1 MAVPL
6 HQHSHYSIF
15 DGYATIDEIL
25 DRVKEIGSDA
35 VALTDHG
42 TVAGHVEFYRK
53 ATERG
58 IKPILGIESY
68 QARDDRKIHH
78 KSDLKGNRPENDR
91 SHLIVIAYNNKG
103 LNNLWTISTRAYL
116 EGFYHKP
123 RVDWE
128 LLQEHNEGLILT
140 SACLGGK
147 VSSAIMKEQ
156 DPEAVL
162 DQYLNIFGERFFIEL
177 HTYDS
182 DTQRQ
187 VNGELVRLGQKKG
200 VPFVYATDAHY
211 ACADQYCNHEA
222 FVNMS
227 MRKKAS
233 ESDRNHPPSLWILDE
248 QGIRDALSYLPK
260 SVVEESI
267 SNTHMI
273 ADMSEVELPTKRKR
287 IPTWGPEG
295 TDRFVALVEKGY
307 FDKVSDLDDDGRY
320 MARVEKEM
328 SAILEADLVD
338 FFLIEHLVNDYAE
351 TSGVVRGPGRGSV
364 GGSLVAYLLGITD
377 IDPIQY
383 GLIFERFYNKG
394 REKGGL
400 PDIDTDFAIEDRDK
414 IKQFM
419 RDTFGEDCVT
429 HIGTVMKLH
438 GKSAIERVGKYLEVP
453 IRDIEEIKAIIDST
467 TDAGLMADWDDVMEV
482 GELQGWIAKYPDLFS
497 LAGDLH
503 GRIFASSVHASGFV
517 VGDEPLAAICPLR
530 IDKSAGKKEGE
541 IATQFDMHEIESLG
555 FMKLDFLALK
565 NLSILKEAQGL
576 IKRDYGVDLDF
587 KKMHHEL
594 DLVDKPFWELLDR
607 GLTVGV
613 FQVEDG
619 GIAKKIASRMKCRS
633 VEDLAVL
640 VALNRPGPLRAGYVD
655 MYLDRR
661 ESGGEFDVLHS
672 FIADI
677 VEDTYG
683 VFVYQEQVISLFTK
697 MGFTLEEAD
706 DVRRIMGK
714 KKVKEMEEFY
724 PRYMNKAKDHMDEK
738 SANELWQELL
748 GFSKYAFN
756 KAHSV
761 AYGIVTLWTLWTK
774 YLYPAEY
781 LLACIRKED
790 KREDVPRFIA
800 EAQRMGTK
808 VNAPDINKS
817 MYETDIIDGEI
828 YLGLKDV
835 KGVSKGAEWVI
846 ENRPFENF
854 DNMIEVLESQNKQ
867 FLIDKKAGNVDGP
880 SPKQRLGAN
889 KAKALFNAGAF
900 DASEDR
906 MISKRERREFEKELL
921 GIILTNDAPK
931 ILDKYKEAIEE
942 ECSDYSDLRSVNGK
956 HIVAGEIK
964 SVRRT
969 KTKKGQDMA
978 WITME
983 YGDQTVEFAAFEQQL
998 LAFSDILEECI
1009 PVLAVLKVTNRG
1021 INLVSLEE
1029 LS

>member
-42 TVAGHVEFYRK
+42 TVAGHIEFYRK

-68 QARDDRKIHH
+68 QARDDRRTHH

-91 SHLIVIAYNNKG
+91 SHLIIIAYNNAG
-103 LNNLWTISTRAYL
+103 LNNLWTVSTRAYL

-128 LLQEHNEGLILT
+128 LLEEHKDGLILT

-147 VSSAIMKEQ
+147 VSSAIMKDQNAEV
-156 DPEAVL
+156 VL
-162 DQYLNIFGERFFIEL
+162 DQYLKIFDDKFFIEL

-182 DTQRQ
+182 DNQRE
-187 VNGELVRLGQKKG
+187 VNAELVRLGQKKG

-227 MRKKAS
+227 MRKKVS
-233 ESDRNHPPSLWILDE
+233 ESERNHPPSLWILDE
-248 QGIRDALSYLPK
+248 QGIRDALNYLPK

-287 IPTWGPEG
+287 IPTWGKGGPEK
-295 TDRFVALVEKGY
+295 FVSLVENGY
-307 FDKVSDLDDDGRY
+307 FEKVSKLDSDGRY
-320 MARVEKEM
+320 MERIEKEM
-328 SAILEADLVD
+328 STILEADLVD
-338 FFLIEHLVNDYAE
+338 FFLIEHLVNEYADK
-351 TSGVVRGPGRGSV
+351 TDIVRGPGRGSV

-377 IDPIQY
+377 IDPVEY

-400 PDIDTDFAIEDRDK
+400 PDIDTDFAIEDREK

-453 IRDIEEIKAIIDST
+453 MREIEEIKAIVDST
-467 TDAGLMADWDDVMEV
+467 TDAGLMADWDDIMEV
-482 GELQGWIAKYPDLFS
+482 GELQGWIAKYPNLFS
-497 LAGDLH
+497 MAGDLH

-530 IDKSAGKKEGE
+530 VDKSAGRKEGE

-565 NLSILKEAQGL
+565 NLSILKEASEL
-576 IKRDYGVDLDF
+576 IKRDYDVDWNF
-587 KKMHHEL
+587 KNLHHEK
-594 DLVDKPFWELLDR
+594 DLVDKDFWDLLDR

-619 GIAKKIASRMKCRS
+619 GIAKKIASRMGCRS

-661 ESGGEFDVLHS
+661 QGEQYSVLHP
-672 FIADI
+672 FIEDI
-677 VEDTYG
+677 VRDTYG

-714 KKVKEMEEFY
+714 KKVREMEEFY
-724 PRYMNKAKDHMDEK
+724 PRYMEKAIQHMDEK
-738 SANELWQELL
+738 TANELWQELL

-761 AYGIVTLWTLWTK
+761 AYGIITLWTLWTK
-774 YLYPAEY
+774 HLYPAEY

-800 EAQRMGTK
+800 EAQRMGIK

-846 ENRPFENF
+846 ENRPFDSFEH
-854 DNMIEVLESQNKQ
+854 MIEVLESQNKQ
-867 FLIDKKAGNVDGP
+867 FLADKKDGKADGP

-889 KAKALFNAGAF
+889 KAKALYNAGAF
-900 DASEDR
+900 DSFEERAV
-906 MISKRERREFEKELL
+906 SKRERRVFEKELL

-942 ECSDYSDLRSVNGK
+942 ECSDYSDLRSSNGQ
-956 HIVAGEIK
+956 HVIAGEIK
-964 SVRRT
+964 SVRKT

-998 LAFSDILEECI
+998 GAFSGIMEECT
-1009 PVLAVLKVTNRG
+1009 PVLAILKATNRG
-1021 INLVSLEE
+1021 INLVNMEE
-1029 LS
+1029 LT

>member
-15 DGYATIDEIL
+15 DGYATVEEIL
-25 DRVKEIGSDA
+25 DRVQEIGSNA

-68 QARDDRKIHH
+68 QARDSRLNHH
-78 KSDLKGNRPENDR
+78 KSDLKGNRPKNDR
-91 SHLIVIAYNNKG
+91 SHLIILAYNQEG
-103 LNNLWTISTRAYL
+103 VNNLWTLSTRAYL

-128 LLQEHNEGLILT
+128 ILEQHKEGLILT
-140 SACLGGK
+140 SACMGGK
-147 VSSAIMKEQ
+147 VSSAILE
-156 DPEAVL
+156 EANAESIL
-162 DQYLNIFGERFFIEL
+162 DQYLNIFDDKFYIEL

-182 DTQRQ
+182 DNQRE
-187 VNGELVRLGQKKG
+187 VNTELVRLGQKKG
-200 VPFVYATDAHY
+200 IPFVYATDAHY
-211 ACADQYCNHEA
+211 ACGDQYHNHEA

-227 MRKKAS
+227 MRKKIS
-233 ESDRNHPPSLWILDE
+233 EVDRNHPPCMWIMDE
-248 QGIRDALSYLPK
+248 DGIRESLNYLPK

-267 SNTHMI
+267 NNTHII
-273 ADMSEVELPTKRKR
+273 AEMSEVELPMKRKR
-287 IPTWGPEG
+287 IPTWGQDGPSKLVG
-295 TDRFVALVEKGY
+295 LVEEGY
-307 FDKVSDLDDDGRY
+307 YQKVSELDTESIY
-320 MARVEKEM
+320 MQRVEKELD
-328 SAILEADLVD
+328 AIFEAELSD
-338 FFLIEHLVNDYAE
+338 FFLIEHLVNEYAE
-351 TSGVVRGPGRGSV
+351 NSDVLRGPGRGSV

-377 IDPIQY
+377 IDPIKY

-438 GKSAIERVGKYLEVP
+438 GKSALERVGKFLEIP
-453 IRDIEEIKAIIDST
+453 IRDIEEIKNIVDTT
-467 TDAGLMADWDDVMEV
+467 TDAGLMADWDDIVEV
-482 GELQGWIAKYPDLFS
+482 GELQGWIAKYPDLFN

-530 IDKSAGKKEGE
+530 LDKSAGRKDGE

-565 NLSILKEAQGL
+565 NLSVLKEAQML
-576 IKRDYGVDLDF
+576 IKRNHDVDWDF
-587 KKMHHEL
+587 KKLHHNE
-594 DLVDKPFWELLDR
+594 DLENKKFWDLLDR
-607 GLTVGV
+607 GLTIGV

-619 GIAKKIASRMKCRS
+619 GIAKRIASHMKCRNI
-633 VEDLAVL
+633 EDLAVL

-655 MYLDRR
+655 MYIDRR
-661 ESGGEFDVLHS
+661 GGTDYEVLHP

-724 PRYMNKAKDHMDEK
+724 PRYMEKAIQNMDEK
-738 SANELWQELL
+738 SANELWNELL

-761 AYGIVTLWTLWTK
+761 AYGIITLWTLWTK
-774 YLYPAEY
+774 YMYPAEY

-790 KREDVPRFIA
+790 TRDDVPRFIA
-800 EAQRMGTK
+800 EAQRMGIK
-808 VNAPDINKS
+808 VNPPDVNKS
-817 MYETDIIDGEI
+817 MFQTDIIDGEI
-828 YLGLKDV
+828 YLGLKDI

-846 ENRPFENF
+846 ENRPFESY
-854 DNMIEVLESQNKQ
+854 DQMLALLESQNKE
-867 FLIDKKAGNVDGP
+867 FLSKKKNGEVDGP

-900 DASEDR
+900 DFLETR
-906 MISKRERREFEKELL
+906 QLSKRERREFEKELL

-931 ILDKYKEAIEE
+931 VLDKYKEVIQQ
-942 ECSDYSDLRSVNGK
+942 ECVIDFGELKTPGNY
-956 HIVAGEIK
+956 IVAGEIK
-964 SVRRT
+964 SIREL

-978 WITME
+978 FVTLE
-983 YGDQTVEFAAFEQQL
+983 YGDQTLEFAVFEQHL
-998 LAFSDILEECI
+998 LAFSDILQECT
-1009 PVLAVLKVTNRG
+1009 PVIASVKSTNRG
-1021 INLVSLEE
+1021 VNLTNLEE
-1029 LS
+1029 LV

>member
-25 DRVKEIGSDA
+25 DRVKAIGSDA

-91 SHLIVIAYNNKG
+91 SHLIMIAYNQKG
-103 LNNLWTISTRAYL
+103 LNNLWTLSTRAYL

-128 LLQEHNEGLILT
+128 LLEEHNEGLILT
-140 SACLGGK
+140 SACLAGK
-147 VSSAIMKEQ
+147 VASAIMKEQ
-156 DPEAVL
+156 DPESVL
-162 DQYLNIFGERFFIEL
+162 DQYLKIFGDRFYLEL

-182 DTQRQ
+182 DTQRD
-187 VNGELVRLGQKKG
+187 VNAELVRLGQKKG

-233 ESDRNHPPSLWILDE
+233 EADRNHPPSLWILDE
-248 QGIRDALSYLPK
+248 ESIRLALSYLPK
-260 SVVEESI
+260 SAVDEAI
-267 SNTHMI
+267 SNTHAI
-273 ADMSEVELPTKRKR
+273 ADKSEVELPTKRKR

-295 TDRFVALVEKGY
+295 SDRFISLVEKGY
-307 FDKVSDLDDDGRY
+307 FDKVAHLDDDGRY
-320 MARVEKEM
+320 INRVEKEM
-328 SAILEADLVD
+328 ATIFEADLVD
-338 FFLIEHLVNDYAE
+338 FFLIEHLVNEHADQNDI
-351 TSGVVRGPGRGSV
+351 VRGPGRGSV

-377 IDPIQY
+377 IDPVEY

-419 RDTFGEDCVT
+419 RDTFGDECVT

-438 GKSAIERVGKYLEVP
+438 GKSAIERVGKYLE
-453 IRDIEEIKAIIDST
+453 ISMRDIEDIKAIIDST
-467 TDAGLMADWDDVMEV
+467 TDAGLMADWDDIIEV
-482 GELQGWIAKYPDLFS
+482 GELQGWLSKYPELFE

-503 GRIFASSVHASGFV
+503 GRIFASSIHASGFV

-530 IDKSAGKKEGE
+530 VDKSAGKKEGE
-541 IATQFDMHEIESLG
+541 IATQFDMHEVESLG

-565 NLSILKEAQGL
+565 NLSILKEVSSL
-576 IKRDYGVDLDF
+576 IQRDYGVEWDF
-587 KKMHHEL
+587 KKLHHNKEIQ
-594 DLVDKPFWELLDR
+594 DKEFWDLLDR

-619 GIAKKIASRMKCRS
+619 GIAKKIASRMRCRNI
-633 VEDLAVL
+633 EDLAVL

-661 ESGGEFDVLHS
+661 EGMKYQVLHP

-697 MGFTLEEAD
+697 MGFSLEEAD

-714 KKVKEMEEFY
+714 KKVREMEEFY
-724 PRYMNKAKDHMDEK
+724 PRYMEKATGHMDEK
-738 SANELWQELL
+738 SSNELWQELL

-761 AYGIVTLWTLWTK
+761 AYGIITLWTLWTK
-774 YLYPAEY
+774 YFYPAEY
-781 LLACIRKED
+781 LLSCIRKED

-800 EAQRMGTK
+800 EAQRMGIK
-808 VNAPDINKS
+808 VNPPDINKS
-817 MYETDIIDGEI
+817 LYETDIIDGEI
-828 YLGLKDV
+828 YLGLKDI

-846 ENRPFENF
+846 ENRPFHSF
-854 DNMIEVLESQNKQ
+854 DHMIEVLEEQNKE
-867 FLIDKKAGNVDGP
+867 FLKKKKTGDVDGP

-889 KAKALFNAGAF
+889 KTKALHNAGAF
-900 DASEDR
+900 DIFEDR
-906 MISKRERREFEKELL
+906 AISKRERREFEKELL

-931 ILDKYKEAIEE
+931 ILDKYKEVIEE
-942 ECSDYSDLRSVNGK
+942 ECADYSELRSSNGK
-956 HIVAGEIK
+956 YLIAGEVK
-964 SVRRT
+964 SVRKT

-978 WITME
+978 WLTME

-998 LAFSDILEECI
+998 MAFSDIMEECT
-1009 PVLAVLKVTNRG
+1009 PVLAMLKTTNRG
-1021 INLVSLEE
+1021 VNLVSMEE
-1029 LS
+1029 LT

>member
-6 HQHSHYSIF
+6 HQHSHYSVF

-25 DRVKEIGSDA
+25 NRVKEIGSDA

-53 ATERG
+53 AMERG

-68 QARDDRKIHH
+68 QARDSRLNHH
-78 KSDLKGNRPENDR
+78 KTDLKGNRPKNDT
-91 SHLIVIAYNNKG
+91 SHLIIVAHNQAG

-123 RVDWE
+123 RVDWD
-128 LLQEHNEGLILT
+128 LLEEHKEGLILT

-147 VSSAIMKEQ
+147 VSSAILEEKN
-156 DPEAVL
+156 PEPII
-162 DQYLNIFGERFFIEL
+162 DKYLSIFGDKFYIEL

-182 DTQRQ
+182 DNQRS
-187 VNGELVRLGQKKG
+187 VNAELVSLGQRKG
-200 VPFVYATDAHY
+200 IPFVYATDAHY
-211 ACADQYCNHEA
+211 ACGDQYHNHEA
-222 FVNMS
+222 FVHMS
-227 MRKKAS
+227 MRKTAS
-233 ESDRNHPPSLWILDE
+233 DAERNHPPSLWILDE
-248 QGIRDALSYLPK
+248 EGIRESLKYLPK

-267 SNTHMI
+267 SNTHAI
-273 ADMSEVELPTKRKR
+273 ADMCEVELPQKRKR
-287 IPTWGPEG
+287 IPTWGKGGP
-295 TDRFVALVEKGY
+295 DKLVSLVEEGY
-307 FDKVSDLDDDGRY
+307 YNKVADIDDGKY
-320 MARVEKEM
+320 IARVEKELD
-328 SAILEADLVD
+328 AIFEAELSD
-338 FFLIEHLVNDYAE
+338 FFLIEHVVNDYAE
-351 TSGVVRGPGRGSV
+351 TSDVLRGPGRGSV

-400 PDIDTDFAIEDRDK
+400 PDIDTDFAIEDREK

-429 HIGTVMKLH
+429 HIGTVMRLH

-453 IRDIEEIKAIIDST
+453 IREIEEIKGIVDST
-467 TDAGLMADWDDVMEV
+467 TDAGLMADWDDIVEV
-482 GELQGWIAKYPDLFS
+482 GELQGWIAKYPDLFA

-503 GRIFASSVHASGFV
+503 GRIFASSIHASGFV

-530 IDKSAGKKEGE
+530 LDKSAGRKDGE

-565 NLSILKEAQGL
+565 NLSVLKEAKML
-576 IKRDYGVDLDF
+576 IERNYGTEWNF
-587 KKMHHEL
+587 KKLHHEK
-594 DLVDKPFWELLDR
+594 DLEQYDFWSLLDK
-607 GLTVGV
+607 GLTIGV

-619 GIAKKIASRMKCRS
+619 GIAKKIASKMQCRNI
-633 VEDLAVL
+633 EDLAVL

-655 MYLDRR
+655 MYLERR
-661 ESGGEFDVLHS
+661 DGADYEVLDP

-677 VEDTYG
+677 VEDTHG

-697 MGFTLEEAD
+697 MGFSLEEAD

-724 PRYMNKAKDHMDEK
+724 PQYMERASQHMSDK
-738 SANELWQELL
+738 TANELWQELL

-761 AYGIVTLWTLWTK
+761 AYGIITLWTLWTK
-774 YLYPAEY
+774 HNYPAEY

-790 KREDVPRFIA
+790 TRDDVPRFIA
-800 EAQRMGTK
+800 EAQRMGIK
-808 VNAPDINKS
+808 VNPPDINKS
-817 MYETDIIDGEI
+817 LYETDIIDGEI

-846 ENRPFENF
+846 ENRPFESF
-854 DNMIEVLESQNKQ
+854 DQMLEVLEKQNKE
-867 FLIDKKAGNVDGP
+867 FLIRKKEGKVEGP

-900 DASEDR
+900 DSMEKR
-906 MISKRERREFEKELL
+906 EISKRERREFEKELL

-931 ILDKYKEAIEE
+931 ILDKYKEVIEI
-942 ECSDYSDLRSVNGK
+942 ECTTNYRELNENGTY
-956 HIVAGEIK
+956 IIAGEIK
-964 SVRRT
+964 SVRPL

-978 WITME
+978 FVTIE
-983 YGDQTVEFAAFEQQL
+983 YGDQTTEFAVFEQHL
-998 LAFSDILEECI
+998 IAFSDIIQECI
-1009 PVLAVLKVTNRG
+1009 PVIASVKSTSRG
-1021 INLVSLEE
+1021 INLLELEE

>member
-6 HQHSHYSIF
+6 HQHSHYSVF

-25 DRVKEIGSDA
+25 NRVKEIGSDA

-53 ATERG
+53 AMERG

-68 QARDDRKIHH
+68 QARDSRLNHH
-78 KSDLKGNRPENDR
+78 KTDLKGNRPKGDT
-91 SHLIVIAYNNKG
+91 SHLIIIAYNQAG
-103 LNNLWTISTRAYL
+103 LNNLWTLSTRAYL

-123 RVDWE
+123 RVDWD
-128 LLQEHNEGLILT
+128 LLEEHNEGLILT

-147 VSSAIMKEQ
+147 ISSAILEDKN
-156 DPEAVL
+156 PESVV
-162 DQYLNIFGERFFIEL
+162 DKYLSIFGDRFYIEL

-182 DTQRQ
+182 DNQRS
-187 VNGELVRLGQKKG
+187 VNSELVSIGQKKG
-200 VPFVYATDAHY
+200 IPFVYATDAHY
-211 ACADQYCNHEA
+211 ACGDQYHNHEA
-222 FVNMS
+222 FVHMS
-227 MRKKAS
+227 MRKNV
-233 ESDRNHPPSLWILDE
+233 SDAERNHPPSLWILDE
-248 QGIRDALSYLPK
+248 EGIRESLKYLPK

-267 SNTHMI
+267 SNTHAI
-273 ADMSEVELPTKRKR
+273 ADMCEVELPQKRKR
-287 IPTWGPEG
+287 IPTWGEEASSKL
-295 TDRFVALVEKGY
+295 VNLVEAGY
-307 FDKVSDLDDDGRY
+307 YEKVSDIDDDGKY
-320 MARVEKEM
+320 INRVEKELD
-328 SAILEADLVD
+328 AIFEADLAD

-351 TSGVVRGPGRGSV
+351 NSDVLRGPGRGSV

-400 PDIDTDFAIEDRDK
+400 PDIDTDFAIEDREK

-429 HIGTVMKLH
+429 HIGTVMRLH

-453 IRDIEEIKAIIDST
+453 IREIEEIKTIVDST
-467 TDAGLMADWDDVMEV
+467 TDAGLMADWDDIVEV

-503 GRIFASSVHASGFV
+503 GRIFASSIHASGFV
-517 VGDEPLAAICPLR
+517 VGDEPLASICPLR
-530 IDKSAGKKEGE
+530 LDKSAGRKDGE

-565 NLSILKEAQGL
+565 NLSVLKEAQML
-576 IKRDYGVDLDF
+576 IERNHGVEWNF
-587 KKMHHEL
+587 KKLHHEK
-594 DLVDKPFWELLDR
+594 DLEQYDFWDLLDR
-607 GLTVGV
+607 GLTIGV

-619 GIAKKIASRMKCRS
+619 GIAKKIASRMQCRNI
-633 VEDLAVL
+633 EDLAVL

-661 ESGGEFDVLHS
+661 DGSDYEVLDP

-677 VEDTYG
+677 VKDTYG

-697 MGFTLEEAD
+697 MGFSLEEAD

-724 PRYMNKAKDHMDEK
+724 PQYMERATQHMQEK
-738 SANELWQELL
+738 NANELWQELL

-761 AYGIVTLWTLWTK
+761 AYGIITLWTLWTK
-774 YLYPAEY
+774 HRYAAEY

-790 KREDVPRFIA
+790 TRDDVPRFIA
-800 EAQRMGTK
+800 EAQRMGIK
-808 VNAPDINKS
+808 VNPPDINKS
-817 MYETDIIDGEI
+817 LYETDIIDGEI

-846 ENRPFENF
+846 ENRPFENYEQ
-854 DNMIEVLESQNKQ
+854 MLSILEKQNKD
-867 FLIDKKAGNVDGP
+867 FLALKKAGKADGP

-900 DASEDR
+900 DSLESR
-906 MISKRERREFEKELL
+906 EISKRERRAFEKELL

-931 ILDKYKEAIEE
+931 ILDKYKEVIEN
-942 ECSDYSDLRSVNGK
+942 ECTTNYRDLNQNGTY
-956 HIVAGEIK
+956 IIAGEIK
-964 SVRRT
+964 SVRPL

-978 WITME
+978 FVTIE
-983 YGDQTVEFAAFEQQL
+983 YGDQTTEFAVFEQHL
-998 LAFSDILEECI
+998 FAFSDIIQECI
-1009 PVLAVLKVTNRG
+1009 PVIASVKSTSRG
-1021 INLVSLEE
+1021 INLLELEE

>member
-6 HQHSHYSIF
+6 HQHSHYSVF

-25 DRVKEIGSDA
+25 DRVKDIGSNA

-68 QARDDRKIHH
+68 QARDSRLNHH
-78 KSDLKGNRPENDR
+78 KTDLKGNRPKGDT
-91 SHLIVIAYNNKG
+91 SHLIIIAHNQKG
-103 LNNLWTISTRAYL
+103 LNNLWTVSTRAYL

-128 LLQEHNEGLILT
+128 LLEEHNEGLILT

-147 VSSAIMKEQ
+147 VSSAILEENN
-156 DPEAVL
+156 PEPVL
-162 DQYLNIFGERFFIEL
+162 DKYLSIFGERFYIEL

-182 DTQRQ
+182 DNQRN
-187 VNGELVRLGQKKG
+187 VNSELVRLGQKKG
-200 VPFVYATDAHY
+200 IPFVYATDAHY
-211 ACADQYCNHEA
+211 ACGEQYHNHEA
-222 FVNMS
+222 FVHMS
-227 MRKKAS
+227 MRKTAS
-233 ESDRNHPPSLWILDE
+233 DAERNHPPSLWILDE
-248 QGIRDALSYLPK
+248 DGIRESLAYLPK
-260 SVVEESI
+260 SVVEEAI
-267 SNTHMI
+267 SNSHAI
-273 ADMSEVELPTKRKR
+273 ADMCEVELPQKRKR
-287 IPTWGPEG
+287 IPSWGK
-295 TDRFVALVEKGY
+295 DANSKLVDLVQSGY
-307 FDKVSDLDDDGRY
+307 RDKVADSDDGRY
-320 MARVEKEM
+320 IQRVEKELD
-328 SAILEADLVD
+328 AIFEADLAD

-351 TSGVVRGPGRGSV
+351 NSDVLRGPGRGSV

-400 PDIDTDFAIEDRDK
+400 PDIDTDFAIEDREK

-419 RDTFGEDCVT
+419 RDTFGEECVT
-429 HIGTVMKLH
+429 HIGTVMRLH
-438 GKSAIERVGKYLEVP
+438 GKSAIERVGKYLEIP
-453 IRDIEEIKAIIDST
+453 IREIEEIKIIVDST
-467 TDAGLMADWDDVMEV
+467 TDAGLMADWDDIVEV
-482 GELQGWIAKYPDLFS
+482 GELQGWIAKYPDLFA

-503 GRIFASSVHASGFV
+503 GRIFASSIHASGFV

-530 IDKSAGKKEGE
+530 LDKSAGRKDGE

-565 NLSILKEAQGL
+565 NLSVLKEAQML
-576 IKRDYGVDLDF
+576 IERNHGVEWNF
-587 KKMHHEL
+587 KKLHHQGGL
-594 DLVDKPFWELLDR
+594 DQYDFWNLLDR
-607 GLTVGV
+607 GLTIGV

-619 GIAKKIASRMKCRS
+619 GIAKKIASKMQCRNI
-633 VEDLAVL
+633 EDLAVL

-655 MYLDRR
+655 MYLERR
-661 ESGGEFDVLHS
+661 DGAKYEVLDP
-672 FIADI
+672 FIEDI
-677 VEDTYG
+677 VRDTYG

-697 MGFTLEEAD
+697 MGFSLEEAD

-724 PRYMNKAKDHMDEK
+724 PQYMERATQHMNDK
-738 SANELWQELL
+738 TANELWQELL

-761 AYGIVTLWTLWTK
+761 AYGIITLWTLWTK
-774 YLYPAEY
+774 YQYPAEY

-790 KREDVPRFIA
+790 TRDDVPRFIA
-800 EAQRMGTK
+800 EAQRMGIK
-808 VNAPDINKS
+808 VNPPDINKS
-817 MYETDIIDGEI
+817 LYETDIIDGEI

-846 ENRPFENF
+846 ENRPFESF
-854 DNMIEVLESQNKQ
+854 DQMLDVLESQNKK
-867 FLIDKKAGNVDGP
+867 FLVDKKAGNADGP

-900 DASEDR
+900 DSMEKRD
-906 MISKRERREFEKELL
+906 ISKRERRQFEKELL
-921 GIILTNDAPK
+921 GIVLTNEAPK
-931 ILDKYKEAIEE
+931 ILDKYKDIIET
-942 ECSDYSDLRSVNGK
+942 ECITDFRQLNQNGNYV
-956 HIVAGEIK
+956 IAGEIK
-964 SVRRT
+964 SVRQI

-978 WITME
+978 FVTIE
-983 YGDQTVEFAAFEQQL
+983 YGDQTTEFAVFEQHL
-998 LAFSDILEECI
+998 FAFSDIIQECI
-1009 PVLAVLKVTNRG
+1009 PVIANVKVGNRG
-1021 INLVSLEE
+1021 TNLVDLEE

>member
-6 HQHSHYSIF
+6 HQHSHYSVF

-25 DRVKEIGSDA
+25 DRAQDIGSGSI
-35 VALTDHG
+35 ALTDHG
-42 TVAGHVEFYRK
+42 TCAGHVEFYRK
-53 ATERG
+53 AVERG

-68 QARDDRKIHH
+68 QARDSRLHHH
-78 KSDLKGNRPENDR
+78 KTDLKGNRPKNDTN
-91 SHLIVIAYNNKG
+91 HLIILAYNQKG

-147 VSSAIMKEQ
+147 VASAVMENEKVEPI
-156 DPEAVL
+156 L
-162 DQYLNIFGERFFIEL
+162 DQYLKIFGDRFYIEL

-182 DTQRQ
+182 DTQRS
-187 VNGELVRLGQKKG
+187 VNSELVSLGQKKG
-200 VPFVYATDAHY
+200 IPFVYATDAHY

-233 ESDRNHPPSLWILDE
+233 ESERNHPPSLWILDE
-248 QGIRDALSYLPK
+248 QGIRDALNYLPK

-267 SNTHMI
+267 SNTHAI
-273 ADMSEVELPTKRKR
+273 SEMSEVELPTKRKR

-295 TDRFVALVEKGY
+295 IDKFVELVENGY
-307 FDKVSDLDDDGRY
+307 YSKVADLDNDGRY
-320 MARVEKEM
+320 MKRVESEM
-328 SAILEADLVD
+328 NAIFEADLVD

-351 TSGVVRGPGRGSV
+351 NDGVLRGPGRGSV

-377 IDPIQY
+377 IDPIRY

-453 IRDIEEIKAIIDST
+453 IRDIEDIKAIIDST
-467 TDAGLMADWDDVMEV
+467 TDAGLMADWDDIMEV
-482 GELQGWIAKYPDLFS
+482 GELQGWLSKYPDLFS

-503 GRIFASSVHASGFV
+503 GRIFASSIHASGFV

-530 IDKSAGKKEGE
+530 LDKGGGRKDGE
-541 IATQFDMHEIESLG
+541 IATQFDMHEVESLG

-565 NLSILKEAQGL
+565 NLSVLKEAQML
-576 IKRDYGVDLDF
+576 IERNHGVNWDF
-587 KKMHHEL
+587 KKLHHNFDIENEE
-594 DLVDKPFWELLDR
+594 FWDLLDR
-607 GLTVGV
+607 GLTIGV

-619 GIAKKIASRMKCRS
+619 GIAKRIASKMHCRDI
-633 VEDLAVL
+633 EDLAVL

-661 ESGGEFDVLHS
+661 EAGGEFDVLHP
-672 FIADI
+672 FIRDI
-677 VEDTYG
+677 VENTYG

-697 MGFTLEEAD
+697 MGFTLEQAD

-724 PRYMNKAKDHMDEK
+724 PRYMERATEHMDDK

-774 YLYPAEY
+774 YKYPAEY

-790 KREDVPRFIA
+790 TRDDVPRFIA
-800 EAQRMGTK
+800 EAQRMGIK

-817 MYETDIIDGEI
+817 EYETDIIDGEI

-846 ENRPFENF
+846 ENRPFDSF
-854 DNMIEVLESQNKQ
+854 DHMTEVLEAANKQ

-889 KAKALFNAGAF
+889 KALALFNAGAF
-900 DASEDR
+900 DSIETR
-906 MISKRERREFEKELL
+906 EISKKERRTFEKELL
-921 GIILTNDAPK
+921 GIILTNDAPQ
-931 ILDKYKEAIEE
+931 ILDKYSEIIAQ
-942 ECSDYSDLRSVNGK
+942 ECSDYSELTTNGT
-956 HIVAGEIK
+956 HLIAGEIK
-964 SVRRT
+964 SIRPI

-978 WITME
+978 FVTME
-983 YGDQTVEFAAFEQQL
+983 YGDQTIKFAIFEQQL
-998 LAFSDILEECI
+998 NYYSDIIEECV
-1009 PVLAVLKVTNRG
+1009 PALASVKVTNRG
-1021 INLVSLEE
+1021 INLINLEE
-1029 LS
+1029 LA

>member
-6 HQHSHYSIF
+6 HQHSHYSVF

-25 DRVKEIGSDA
+25 NRVKDIGSDA

-42 TVAGHVEFYRK
+42 TCAGHVEFYRK

-68 QARDDRKIHH
+68 QARDSRLNHH
-78 KSDLKGNRPENDR
+78 KTDLKGNRPKNDT
-91 SHLIVIAYNNKG
+91 SHLIMIAYNQAG
-103 LNNLWTISTRAYL
+103 LNNLWTLSTRAYL

-128 LLQEHNEGLILT
+128 LLEEHNEGLILT

-147 VSSAIMKEQ
+147 VSSAILEEKS
-156 DPEAVL
+156 PESIL
-162 DQYLNIFGERFFIEL
+162 DKYLSIFGDRFYIEL

-182 DTQRQ
+182 DNQRS
-187 VNGELVRLGQKKG
+187 VNSELVSLGQKKG

-211 ACADQYCNHEA
+211 ACGDQYHNHEA
-222 FVNMS
+222 FVHMS
-227 MRKKAS
+227 MRKTAS
-233 ESDRNHPPSLWILDE
+233 DAERNHPPSLWILDE
-248 QGIRDALSYLPK
+248 EGIRESLKYLPK
-260 SVVEESI
+260 SVVDESI
-267 SNTHMI
+267 SNTHAI
-273 ADMSEVELPTKRKR
+273 ADMCEVELPQKRKR
-287 IPTWGPEG
+287 IPTWGEEG
-295 TDRFVALVEKGY
+295 SSKLVNLVEQGY
-307 FDKVSDLDDDGRY
+307 YDKVSEQDDGRY
-320 MARVEKEM
+320 IERVEKELD
-328 SAILEADLVD
+328 AIFEADLAD

-351 TSGVVRGPGRGSV
+351 NSDVLRGPGRGSV

-400 PDIDTDFAIEDRDK
+400 PDIDTDFAIEDREK

-429 HIGTVMKLH
+429 HIGTVMRLH

-453 IRDIEEIKAIIDST
+453 IREIEEIKSIVDST
-467 TDAGLMADWDDVMEV
+467 TDAGLMADWDDIVEV
-482 GELQGWIAKYPDLFS
+482 GELQGWIAKYPDLFA

-503 GRIFASSVHASGFV
+503 GRIFASSIHASGFV

-530 IDKSAGKKEGE
+530 LDKSAGRKDGE

-565 NLSILKEAQGL
+565 NLSVLKEAKML
-576 IKRDYGVDLDF
+576 IERNHGTEWNF
-587 KKMHHEL
+587 KKLHHQS
-594 DLVDKPFWELLDR
+594 DLENYDFWSLLDR
-607 GLTVGV
+607 GLTIGV

-619 GIAKKIASRMKCRS
+619 GIAKKIASKMQCRNI
-633 VEDLAVL
+633 EDLAVL

-661 ESGGEFDVLHS
+661 DGAKYEVLDP

-677 VEDTYG
+677 VKDTYG

-697 MGFTLEEAD
+697 MGFSLEEAD

-724 PRYMNKAKDHMDEK
+724 PQYMERAKQHMEEK
-738 SANELWQELL
+738 TANELWQELL

-761 AYGIVTLWTLWTK
+761 AYGIITLWTLWTK
-774 YLYPAEY
+774 YKYPAEY

-790 KREDVPRFIA
+790 TRDDVPRFIA
-800 EAQRMGTK
+800 EAQRMGIK
-808 VNAPDINKS
+808 VNPPDINKS
-817 MYETDIIDGEI
+817 LYETDIIDGEI

-846 ENRPFENF
+846 ENRPFESF
-854 DNMIEVLESQNKQ
+854 DHMLETLEKQNKE
-867 FLIDKKAGNVDGP
+867 FLALKKEKKTDGP

-889 KAKALFNAGAF
+889 KAKALFNSGAF
-900 DASEDR
+900 DSLETR
-906 MISKRERREFEKELL
+906 EVSKKERRVFEKELL
-921 GIILTNDAPK
+921 GIVLTNDAPK
-931 ILDKYKEAIEE
+931 ILDKYKDVIET
-942 ECSDYSDLRSVNGK
+942 ECTTNYRDLNENGTY
-956 HIVAGEIK
+956 IIAGEIK
-964 SVRRT
+964 SVRPL

-978 WITME
+978 FVTIE
-983 YGDQTVEFAAFEQQL
+983 YGDQTTEFAVFEQHL
-998 LAFSDILEECI
+998 IAFSDIIQECI
-1009 PVLAVLKVTNRG
+1009 PVIASVKSTSRG
-1021 INLVSLEE
+1021 INLLELEE

>member
-6 HQHSHYSIF
+6 HQHSHYSVF

-25 DRVKEIGSDA
+25 DRVKDIGSDA

-53 ATERG
+53 AIERG

-68 QARDDRKIHH
+68 QARDSRLNHH
-78 KSDLKGNRPENDR
+78 KTDLKGNRPKGDT
-91 SHLIVIAYNNKG
+91 SHLIIIAQNQKG
-103 LNNLWTISTRAYL
+103 LNNLWTVSTRAYL

-128 LLQEHNEGLILT
+128 LLEEHNEGLILT

-147 VSSAIMKEQ
+147 VSSAILEENN
-156 DPEAVL
+156 PEPVL
-162 DQYLNIFGERFFIEL
+162 DKYLSIFGDRFYIEL

-182 DTQRQ
+182 DNQRN
-187 VNGELVRLGQKKG
+187 VNSELVRLGQKKG
-200 VPFVYATDAHY
+200 IPFVYATDAHY
-211 ACADQYCNHEA
+211 ACGEQYHNHEA
-222 FVNMS
+222 FVHMS
-227 MRKKAS
+227 MRKTAS
-233 ESDRNHPPSLWILDE
+233 DAERNHPPSLWILDE
-248 QGIRDALSYLPK
+248 EDIRKSLGYLPK
-260 SVVEESI
+260 SVVEEAI
-267 SNTHMI
+267 SNSHAI
-273 ADMSEVELPTKRKR
+273 ADMCEVELPQKRKR
-287 IPTWGPEG
+287 IPSWGK
-295 TDRFVALVEKGY
+295 DANSKLVDLVQKGY
-307 FDKVSDLDDDGRY
+307 EAKVADFDDGKY
-320 MARVEKEM
+320 IERVEKEL
-328 SAILEADLVD
+328 SAIFEADLAD

-351 TSGVVRGPGRGSV
+351 NSDVLRGPGRGSV

-400 PDIDTDFAIEDRDK
+400 PDIDTDFAIEDREK

-419 RDTFGEDCVT
+419 RDTFGEECVT
-429 HIGTVMKLH
+429 HIGTVMRLH

-453 IRDIEEIKAIIDST
+453 IRDIEEIKIIVDST
-467 TDAGLMADWDDVMEV
+467 TDAGLMADWDDIVEV
-482 GELQGWIAKYPDLFS
+482 GELQGWISKYPDLFA

-503 GRIFASSVHASGFV
+503 GRIFASSIHASGFV

-530 IDKSAGKKEGE
+530 LDKSAGRKDGE

-565 NLSILKEAQGL
+565 NLSVLKEAQML
-576 IKRDYGVDLDF
+576 IERNYGIEWNF
-587 KKMHHEL
+587 KKLHHETEL
-594 DLVDKPFWELLDR
+594 DKYDFWNLLDR
-607 GLTVGV
+607 GLTIGV

-619 GIAKKIASRMKCRS
+619 GIAKRIASRMRCRNI
-633 VEDLAVL
+633 EDLAIL

-661 ESGGEFDVLHS
+661 DGAKYQVLDP
-672 FIADI
+672 FIEDI
-677 VEDTYG
+677 VRDTYG

-697 MGFTLEEAD
+697 MGFSLEEAD
-706 DVRRIMGK
+706 EVRSIMGK

-724 PRYMNKAKDHMDEK
+724 PQYMERATQNMNDKT
-738 SANELWQELL
+738 ANELWQELL

-761 AYGIVTLWTLWTK
+761 AYGIITLWTLWTK
-774 YLYPAEY
+774 YQYPAEY

-790 KREDVPRFIA
+790 TRDDVPRFIA
-800 EAQRMGTK
+800 EAQRMGIK
-808 VNAPDINKS
+808 VNPPDINKS
-817 MYETDIIDGEI
+817 LYETDIIDGEI

-846 ENRPFENF
+846 ENRPFESF
-854 DNMIEVLESQNKQ
+854 DQMLETLESQNKQ
-867 FLIDKKAGNVDGP
+867 FLTDKKAGKADGP

-900 DASEDR
+900 DSMETR
-906 MISKRERREFEKELL
+906 EISKRERRQFEKELL
-921 GIILTNDAPK
+921 GIVLTNDAPK
-931 ILDKYKEAIEE
+931 ILDKHKNIIEE
-942 ECSDYSDLRSVNGK
+942 ECITDFRELNQNGNYV
-956 HIVAGEIK
+956 IAGEIK
-964 SVRRT
+964 SVRQI

-978 WITME
+978 FVTIE
-983 YGDQTVEFAAFEQQL
+983 YGDQTTEFAVFEQHL
-998 LAFSDILEECI
+998 FAFSDIIQECI
-1009 PVLAVLKVTNRG
+1009 PVIANVKVGNRG
-1021 INLVSLEE
+1021 TNLVDLEE

>member
-15 DGYATIDEIL
+15 DGYATIEEIL
-25 DRVKEIGSDA
+25 DRVQEIGSDA

-53 ATERG
+53 AVDRG

-68 QARDDRKIHH
+68 QARDSRLNHH
-78 KSDLKGNRPENDR
+78 KTDLRGNRPEGDR
-91 SHLIVIAYNNKG
+91 SHLIIIAYNQTG
-103 LNNLWTISTRAYL
+103 LDNLWTLSTRAYT

-128 LLQEHNEGLILT
+128 IMEQHNEGLIVT

-147 VSSAIMKEQ
+147 VSSAIMKESN
-156 DPEAVL
+156 PEPLL
-162 DQYLNIFGERFFIEL
+162 DQYLKIFGERFFIEL

-182 DTQRQ
+182 DTQRE
-187 VNGELVRLGQKKG
+187 VNAELVRLGQKKG
-200 VPFVYATDAHY
+200 IPFVYATDAHY
-211 ACADQYCNHEA
+211 ACADQYHNHET

-227 MRKKAS
+227 MRKKIS
-233 ESDRNHPPSLWILDE
+233 EVERNHPPSLWIMDE

-260 SVVEESI
+260 SVIEESI
-267 SNTHMI
+267 SNTHAI
-273 ADMSEVELPTKRKR
+273 ADMCEVELPMKRKR
-287 IPTWGPEG
+287 IPSWGDEG
-295 TDRFVALVEKGY
+295 TDRFVSLVEKGY
-307 FDKVSDLDDDGRY
+307 YDKVAHLDTEGQY
-320 MARVEKEM
+320 MERVEKEM
-328 SAILEADLVD
+328 ETILDADLVD
-338 FFLIEHLVNDYAE
+338 FFLIEHLVNEYAD

-377 IDPIQY
+377 IDPVQY

-400 PDIDTDFAIEDRDK
+400 PDIDTDFAIEDREK

-438 GKSAIERVGKYLEVP
+438 GKSAIERVGKYLEIP
-453 IRDIEEIKAIIDST
+453 MREIEDIKAIVDST
-467 TDAGLMADWDDVMEV
+467 TDAGLMADWDDIMEV

-517 VGDEPLAAICPLR
+517 VGDEPLAAVCPLR
-530 IDKSAGKKEGE
+530 IDKSAGRKEGE
-541 IATQFDMHEIESLG
+541 IATQFDMHEVESLG

-565 NLSILKEAQGL
+565 NLSILKETKDL
-576 IKRDYGVDLDF
+576 IKRDYDVDWDF
-587 KKMHHEL
+587 KNLHHIP
-594 DLVDKPFWELLDR
+594 DLENEEFWTLLDR

-619 GIAKKIASRMKCRS
+619 GIAKKIAARMKCRNI
-633 VEDLAVL
+633 EDLAVL

-661 ESGGEFDVLHS
+661 EGADYEVLHP

-697 MGFTLEEAD
+697 MGFSLEEAD

-724 PRYMNKAKDHMDEK
+724 PQYMERAKDHMDEK

-761 AYGIVTLWTLWTK
+761 AYGIITLWTLWTK
-774 YLYPAEY
+774 YKYSAEY

-790 KREDVPRFIA
+790 KREDMPRFIA

-808 VNAPDINKS
+808 VNSPDINKS
-817 MYETDIIDGEI
+817 MFETDIIDGEI

-846 ENRPFENF
+846 ENRPFTSF
-854 DNMIEVLESQNKQ
+854 DEMLETLDAQNKD
-867 FLIDKKAGNVDGP
+867 FLKDKKEGKVDGP

-889 KAKALFNAGAF
+889 KAKALFNSGAF
-900 DASEDR
+900 DEIEDR
-906 MISKRERREFEKELL
+906 QISKREKRVFEKELL

-931 ILDKYKEAIEE
+931 ILDKYKEVIAE
-942 ECSDYSDLRSVNGK
+942 ECSDYSELRSSNGK
-956 HIVAGEIK
+956 HLIAGEIK
-964 SVRRT
+964 SVRIT

-978 WITME
+978 WVTIE
-983 YGDQTVEFAAFEQQL
+983 YGDQTAEFAAFEQQL
-998 LAFSDILEECI
+998 LSYSDIMEECT
-1009 PVLAVLKVTNRG
+1009 PVLAMLKSNNRG
-1021 INLVSLEE
+1021 INLVSMEE
-1029 LS
+1029 LT

>member
-15 DGYATIDEIL
+15 DGYATIEEIL
-25 DRVKEIGSDA
+25 DRIQEIGSDA

-53 ATERG
+53 AVDRG

-68 QARDDRKIHH
+68 QARDSRLNHH
-78 KSDLKGNRPENDR
+78 KTDLRGNRPEGDR
-91 SHLIVIAYNNKG
+91 SHLIIIAYNQTG
-103 LNNLWTISTRAYL
+103 LDNLWTLSTRAYT

-128 LLQEHNEGLILT
+128 IMEQHNEGLIVT

-147 VSSAIMKEQ
+147 VSSTIMKESN
-156 DPEAVL
+156 PEPLL
-162 DQYLNIFGERFFIEL
+162 DQYLKIFGERFFIEL

-182 DTQRQ
+182 DTQRE
-187 VNGELVRLGQKKG
+187 VNAELVRLGQKKG
-200 VPFVYATDAHY
+200 IPFVYATDAHY
-211 ACADQYCNHEA
+211 ACADQYHNHET

-227 MRKKAS
+227 MRKKIS
-233 ESDRNHPPSLWILDE
+233 EVERNHPPSLWIMDE

-260 SVVEESI
+260 SVIEESI
-267 SNTHMI
+267 SNTHAI
-273 ADMSEVELPTKRKR
+273 ADMCEVELPTKRKR
-287 IPTWGPEG
+287 IPSWGDEG
-295 TDRFVALVEKGY
+295 TDRFVSLVEKGY
-307 FDKVSDLDDDGRY
+307 YDKVAHLDTEGQY
-320 MARVEKEM
+320 MERVEKEM
-328 SAILEADLVD
+328 ETILDADLVD
-338 FFLIEHLVNDYAE
+338 FFLIEHLVNEYAD

-377 IDPIQY
+377 IDPVQY

-400 PDIDTDFAIEDRDK
+400 PDIDTDFAIEDREK

-438 GKSAIERVGKYLEVP
+438 GKSAIERVGKYLEIP
-453 IRDIEEIKAIIDST
+453 MRDIEDIKAIVDST
-467 TDAGLMADWDDVMEV
+467 TDAGLMADWDDIMEV
-482 GELQGWIAKYPDLFS
+482 GELQGWIAKYPDLFN

-517 VGDEPLAAICPLR
+517 VGDEPLAAVCPLR
-530 IDKSAGKKEGE
+530 IDKSAGRKEGE
-541 IATQFDMHEIESLG
+541 IATQFDMHEVESLG

-565 NLSILKEAQGL
+565 NLSILKETKDL
-576 IKRDYGVDLDF
+576 IKRDYDVDWDF
-587 KKMHHEL
+587 KNLHHIP
-594 DLVDKPFWELLDR
+594 DLENEDFWTLLDR

-619 GIAKKIASRMKCRS
+619 GIAKKIAARMKCRNI
-633 VEDLAVL
+633 EDLAVL

-661 ESGGEFDVLHS
+661 EGADYEVLHP

-697 MGFTLEEAD
+697 MGFSLEEAD

-724 PRYMNKAKDHMDEK
+724 PQYMERAKDHMDEK

-761 AYGIVTLWTLWTK
+761 AYGIITLWTLWTK
-774 YLYPAEY
+774 YKYSAEY

-790 KREDVPRFIA
+790 KREDMPRFIA

-808 VNAPDINKS
+808 VNSPDINKS
-817 MYETDIIDGEI
+817 MFETDIIDGEI

-846 ENRPFENF
+846 ENRPFKSF
-854 DNMIEVLESQNKQ
+854 DEMLETLDAQNKD
-867 FLIDKKAGNVDGP
+867 FLKDKKEGKVDGP

-889 KAKALFNAGAF
+889 KAKALFNSGAF
-900 DASEDR
+900 DEIEDR
-906 MISKRERREFEKELL
+906 QISKREKRVFEKELL

-931 ILDKYKEAIEE
+931 ILDKYKEVIAE
-942 ECSDYSDLRSVNGK
+942 ECSDYSELRSSNGK
-956 HIVAGEIK
+956 HLIAGEIK
-964 SVRRT
+964 SVRMT

-978 WITME
+978 WVTIE
-983 YGDQTVEFAAFEQQL
+983 YGDQTAEFAVFEQQL
-998 LAFSDILEECI
+998 LSYSDIMEECT
-1009 PVLAVLKVTNRG
+1009 PVLAMLKSNNRG
-1021 INLVSLEE
+1021 INLVSMEE
-1029 LS
+1029 LT

>member
-25 DRVKEIGSDA
+25 DRVKEIGSNA

-68 QARDDRKIHH
+68 QARDSRLNHH
-78 KSDLKGNRPENDR
+78 KSDLKGNRPKNDR
-91 SHLIVIAYNNKG
+91 SHLIILAYNQAG

-128 LLQEHNEGLILT
+128 LLEEHREGLILT

-147 VSSAIMKEQ
+147 VSSAILSEEN
-156 DPEAVL
+156 PEPIL
-162 DQYLNIFGERFFIEL
+162 DKYLSIFGDKFFIEL

-182 DTQRQ
+182 DNQRN
-187 VNGELVRLGQKKG
+187 VNNELVRLGQKKG
-200 VPFVYATDAHY
+200 IPFVYATDAHY
-211 ACADQYCNHEA
+211 ACGEQYHNHEA

-227 MRKKAS
+227 MRKKVS
-233 ESDRNHPPSLWILDE
+233 ESDRNHPPCMWIQDE
-248 QGIRDALSYLPK
+248 DGIRAALSYLPN

-273 ADMSEVELPTKRKR
+273 ADMSEVELPMKRKR
-287 IPTWGPEG
+287 IPTWGKEG
-295 TDRFVALVEKGY
+295 TPRFISLVEKGY
-307 FDKVSDLDDDGRY
+307 YDKVADLDDDGRY
-320 MARVEKEM
+320 IKRVEKEM
-328 SAILEADLVD
+328 DAIFEADLVD

-351 TSGVVRGPGRGSV
+351 NSDVLRGPGRGSV

-377 IDPIQY
+377 IDPIKY

-394 REKGGL
+394 RERGGL
-400 PDIDTDFAIEDRDK
+400 PDIDTDFAVEDRDK

-453 IRDIEEIKAIIDST
+453 IRDIEDIKAIIDST
-467 TDAGLMADWDDVMEV
+467 TDAGLMADWDDIIEV
-482 GELQGWIAKYPDLFS
+482 GELQGWMAKYPDLFS

-517 VGDEPLAAICPLR
+517 VGDEPLASICPLR
-530 IDKSAGKKEGE
+530 LDKGGGRKDGE

-565 NLSILKEAQGL
+565 NLSVLKEAQML
-576 IKRDYGVDLDF
+576 IQRNHGVDWDF
-587 KKMHHEL
+587 KKLHHNDGLQDQE
-594 DLVDKPFWELLDR
+594 FWSLLDR
-607 GLTVGV
+607 GLTIGV

-619 GIAKKIASRMKCRS
+619 GIAKRIASKMRCRNI
-633 VEDLAVL
+633 EDLAVL

-661 ESGGEFDVLHS
+661 EEDAGWQVTHPFIEDV
-672 FIADI
+672 

-683 VFVYQEQVISLFTK
+683 VFVYQEQVISFFTK
-697 MGFTLEEAD
+697 MGFSLEEAD

-714 KKVKEMEEFY
+714 KKVKEMEDFY
-724 PRYMNKAKDHMDEK
+724 PRYMEKATQHMDEK
-738 SANELWQELL
+738 SANEIWQELL

-761 AYGIVTLWTLWTK
+761 AYGIITLWTLWTK
-774 YLYPAEY
+774 YKYPAEY

-790 KREDVPRFIA
+790 MRDDVPRFIA
-800 EAQRMGTK
+800 EAQRMGIK
-808 VNAPDINKS
+808 VNAPDVNKS
-817 MYETDIIDGEI
+817 EFETDIIDGEI
-828 YLGLKDV
+828 YLGLKDI

-846 ENRPFENF
+846 ENRPFSSY
-854 DNMIEVLESQNKQ
+854 DNMLEVLEAANKS
-867 FLIDKKAGNVDGP
+867 FLAEKKEGKADGP
-880 SPKQRLGAN
+880 SPKQRLGSN

-900 DASEDR
+900 DSLEDR
-906 MISKRERREFEKELL
+906 PLSKRERREFERELL

-931 ILDKYKEAIEE
+931 ILDRHASLIDQ
-942 ECSDYSDLRSVNGK
+942 ECSDYSSVRNDKGE
-956 HIVAGEIK
+956 HLIAGELKTI
-964 SVRRT
+964 RPI

-978 WITME
+978 FVTIE
-983 YGDQTVEFAAFEQQL
+983 YGDQTLEFAVFEQQL
-998 LAFSDILEECI
+998 LAYSDIIQECV
-1009 PVLAVLKVTNRG
+1009 PVLAVVKSTDRG
-1021 INLVSLEE
+1021 INLTGLEE
-1029 LS
+1029 LT

>member
-1 MAVPL
+1 MAIPL

-25 DRVKEIGSDA
+25 DRVQAIGSDA

-42 TVAGHVEFYRK
+42 TCAGHVEFYRK
-53 ATERG
+53 ANERG
-58 IKPILGIESY
+58 IKPILGIEGY
-68 QARDDRKIHH
+68 QARDDRTVHH
-78 KSDLKGNRPENDR
+78 KSDLVGNRPKNDT
-91 SHLIVIAYNNKG
+91 SHLIMIAQNQAG

-128 LLQEHNEGLILT
+128 LLKEHNEGLILT

-147 VSSAIMKEQ
+147 VSSAIMAEKN
-156 DPEAVL
+156 PEFVL
-162 DQYLNIFGERFFIEL
+162 DQYLEIFGERFFIEL

-182 DTQRQ
+182 DTQRE

-211 ACADQYCNHEA
+211 ACAEQYCNHEA
-222 FVNMS
+222 FVHMS

-233 ESDRNHPPSLWILDE
+233 EAERNHPPSLWILDE
-248 QGIRDALSYLPK
+248 QGIRDALDYLPN
-260 SVVEESI
+260 SVVDEAI
-267 SNTHMI
+267 SNTHVI
-273 ADMSEVELPTKRKR
+273 ADSCEVELPEKRKR

-295 TDRFVALVEKGY
+295 VGKFINLVEEGY
-307 FDKVSDLDDDGRY
+307 NEKVKNIDDGSY
-320 MARVEKEM
+320 IDRVEKEM

-338 FFLIEHLVNDYAE
+338 FFLIEHLVNEYANN
-351 TSGVVRGPGRGSV
+351 SGITRGPGRGSV
-364 GGSLVAYLLGITD
+364 GGSLIAYLLGITD
-377 IDPIQY
+377 IDPIMY

-400 PDIDTDFAIEDRDK
+400 PDIDTDFAVEDRDK

-453 IRDIEEIKAIIDST
+453 MRDIEDIKAVVDST
-467 TDAGLMADWDDVMEV
+467 TDAGLMADWDDIMEV

-497 LAGDLH
+497 IAGDLH
-503 GRIFASSVHASGFV
+503 GRIFASSIHASGFV
-517 VGDEPLAAICPLR
+517 VGDEPLASICPLR
-530 IDKSAGKKEGE
+530 LDKGGGRREGE

-565 NLSILKEAQGL
+565 NLSILKEAQML
-576 IKRDYGVDLDF
+576 IERDHGTQWDF
-587 KKMHHEL
+587 KSLHHDT
-594 DLVDKPFWELLDR
+594 DLEDKPFWDLLDR

-619 GIAKKIASRMKCRS
+619 GIAKRIAAHMKCRS
-633 VEDLAVL
+633 IEDLAVL

-661 ESGGEFDVLHS
+661 GGDGNYQILDP

-697 MGFTLEEAD
+697 MGFSLEEAD

-724 PRYMNKAKDHMDEK
+724 PQYMERATQHMEEK
-738 SANELWQELL
+738 KANELWQELL

-761 AYGIVTLWTLWTK
+761 AYGIITLWTLWTK

-781 LLACIRKED
+781 LLACIRKEET
-790 KREDVPRFIA
+790 REDVSRFIA
-800 EAQRMGTK
+800 EAQRMGIK
-808 VNAPDINKS
+808 VNPPDINKS
-817 MYETDIIDGEI
+817 LYETDIIDGEI
-828 YLGLKDV
+828 YMGLKDV

-846 ENRPFENF
+846 ENRPFDSFEHLN
-854 DNMIEVLESQNKQ
+854 ETLETQNKE
-867 FLIDKKAGNVDGP
+867 FLAKKKKGEVDGP

-889 KAKALFNAGAF
+889 KALALKNAGAF
-900 DASEDR
+900 DSMEARD
-906 MISKRERREFEKELL
+906 ITDKERRVFEKELL
-921 GIILTNDAPK
+921 GIVLTNDAPK
-931 ILDKYKEAIEE
+931 ILDKYADIIAK
-942 ECSDYSDLRSVNGK
+942 ECSDYVALRSENGT
-956 HIVAGEIK
+956 HLVAGEIK
-964 SVRRT
+964 SIRSL

-978 WITME
+978 FVTLE
-983 YGDQTVEFAAFEQQL
+983 YGDQTLEFAVFEQQL
-998 LAFSDILEECI
+998 YAYSDIMEECV
-1009 PVLAVLKVTNRG
+1009 PVLAYVKTTNRG
-1021 INLVSLEE
+1021 INLVNLEE
-1029 LS
+1029 LK

>member
-6 HQHSHYSIF
+6 HQHSHYSVF

-25 DRVKEIGSDA
+25 NRVKDIGSDA

-42 TVAGHVEFYRK
+42 TCAGHVEFYRK

-68 QARDDRKIHH
+68 QARDSRLNHH
-78 KSDLKGNRPENDR
+78 KTDLKGNRPKNDT
-91 SHLIVIAYNNKG
+91 SHLIMIAYNQAG
-103 LNNLWTISTRAYL
+103 LNNLWTLSTRAYL

-128 LLQEHNEGLILT
+128 LLEEHNEGLILT

-147 VSSAIMKEQ
+147 VSSAILEEKS
-156 DPEAVL
+156 PESIL
-162 DQYLNIFGERFFIEL
+162 DKYLSIFGDRFYIEL

-182 DTQRQ
+182 DNQRS
-187 VNGELVRLGQKKG
+187 VNSELVSLGQKKG

-211 ACADQYCNHEA
+211 ACGDQYHNHEA
-222 FVNMS
+222 FVHMS
-227 MRKKAS
+227 MRKTAS
-233 ESDRNHPPSLWILDE
+233 DAERNHPPSLWILDE
-248 QGIRDALSYLPK
+248 EGIRESLKYLPK
-260 SVVEESI
+260 SVVDESI
-267 SNTHMI
+267 SNTHAI
-273 ADMSEVELPTKRKR
+273 ADMCEVELPQKRKR
-287 IPTWGPEG
+287 IPTWGEEG
-295 TDRFVALVEKGY
+295 SSKLVNLVEQGY
-307 FDKVSDLDDDGRY
+307 YDKVSEQDDGRY
-320 MARVEKEM
+320 IERVEKELD
-328 SAILEADLVD
+328 AIFEADLAD

-351 TSGVVRGPGRGSV
+351 NSDVLRGPGRGSV

-400 PDIDTDFAIEDRDK
+400 PDIDTDFAIEDREK

-429 HIGTVMKLH
+429 HIGTVMRLH

-453 IRDIEEIKAIIDST
+453 IREIEEIKSIVDST
-467 TDAGLMADWDDVMEV
+467 TDAGLMADWDDIVEV
-482 GELQGWIAKYPDLFS
+482 GELQGWIAKYPDLFA

-503 GRIFASSVHASGFV
+503 GRIFASSIHASGFV

-530 IDKSAGKKEGE
+530 LDKSAGRKDGE

-565 NLSILKEAQGL
+565 NLSVLKEAKML
-576 IKRDYGVDLDF
+576 IERNHGTEWNF
-587 KKMHHEL
+587 KKLHHQS
-594 DLVDKPFWELLDR
+594 DLENYDFWSLLDR
-607 GLTVGV
+607 GLTIGV

-619 GIAKKIASRMKCRS
+619 GIAKKIASKMQCRNI
-633 VEDLAVL
+633 EDLAVL

-661 ESGGEFDVLHS
+661 DGAKYEVLDP

-677 VEDTYG
+677 VKDTYG

-697 MGFTLEEAD
+697 MGFSLEEAD

-724 PRYMNKAKDHMDEK
+724 PQYMERAKQHMEEK
-738 SANELWQELL
+738 TANELWQELL

-761 AYGIVTLWTLWTK
+761 AYGIITLWTLWTK
-774 YLYPAEY
+774 YKYPAEY

-790 KREDVPRFIA
+790 TRDDVPRFIA
-800 EAQRMGTK
+800 EAQRMGIK
-808 VNAPDINKS
+808 VNPPDINKS
-817 MYETDIIDGEI
+817 LYETDIIDGEI

-846 ENRPFENF
+846 ENRPFESF
-854 DNMIEVLESQNKQ
+854 DHMLETLEKQNKE
-867 FLIDKKAGNVDGP
+867 FLALKKEKKADGP

-889 KAKALFNAGAF
+889 KAKALFNSGAF
-900 DASEDR
+900 DSLETR
-906 MISKRERREFEKELL
+906 EVSKKERREFEKELL
-921 GIILTNDAPK
+921 GIVLTNDAPK
-931 ILDKYKEAIEE
+931 ILDKYKDVIET
-942 ECSDYSDLRSVNGK
+942 ECTTNYRDLNENGTY
-956 HIVAGEIK
+956 IIAGEIK
-964 SVRRT
+964 SVRPL

-978 WITME
+978 FVTIE
-983 YGDQTVEFAAFEQQL
+983 YGDQTTEFAVFEQHL
-998 LAFSDILEECI
+998 IAFSDIIQECI
-1009 PVLAVLKVTNRG
+1009 PVIASVKSTSRG
-1021 INLVSLEE
+1021 INLLELEE

>member
-6 HQHSHYSIF
+6 HQHSHYSVF
-15 DGYATIDEIL
+15 DGYATVDEIL
-25 DRVKEIGSDA
+25 NRVQEIGSDS

-42 TVAGHVEFYRK
+42 TCAGHVEFYRK
-53 ATERG
+53 AVERG

-68 QARDDRKIHH
+68 QARDSRLNHH
-78 KSDLKGNRPENDR
+78 KPDLGSNRPKDDT
-91 SHLIVIAYNNKG
+91 SHLIILAYNQAG

-123 RVDWE
+123 RVDWD

-147 VSSAIMKEQ
+147 VSSAIMN
-156 DPEAVL
+156 DRNVDAVV
-162 DQYLNIFGERFFIEL
+162 DKYLEIFDDRFYIEL

-182 DTQRQ
+182 DNQRN
-187 VNGELVRLGQKKG
+187 VNNELVRIAQKKG
-200 VPFVYATDAHY
+200 VPVVYATDAHY
-211 ACADQYCNHEA
+211 ACGEQYKNHEA

-227 MRKKAS
+227 MRKKLS
-233 ESDRNHPPSLWILDE
+233 EAERNHPPSLWILDE
-248 QGIRDALSYLPK
+248 QGIRDALSYLPN
-260 SVVEESI
+260 SIVEESI
-267 SNTHMI
+267 KNTHLI
-273 ADMSEVELPTKRKR
+273 SEMSEVELPMKRKR

-295 TDRFVALVEKGY
+295 TDRFISLVEKGY
-307 FDKVSDLDDDGRY
+307 YAKVAALDDDGRY
-320 MARVEKEM
+320 MQRVEKEM
-328 SAILEADLVD
+328 TAIFEADLVD
-338 FFLIEHLVNDYAE
+338 FFLIEHLVNEYADNDD
-351 TSGVVRGPGRGSV
+351 VLRGPGRGSV

-453 IRDIEEIKAIIDST
+453 IRDIEDIKRIIDST
-467 TDAGLMADWDDVMEV
+467 TDAGLMADWDDIMEV
-482 GELQGWIAKYPDLFS
+482 GELQGWLAKYPELFS

-503 GRIFASSVHASGFV
+503 GRIFASSIHASGFV

-530 IDKSAGKKEGE
+530 LDKGGGRKDGE
-541 IATQFDMHEIESLG
+541 IATQFDMHEVESLG

-565 NLSILKEAQGL
+565 NLSVLKETQML
-576 IKRDYGVDLDF
+576 IERNYGTNWDF
-587 KKMHHEL
+587 KKLHHQT
-594 DLVDKPFWELLDR
+594 DLEDKEFWDLLDR
-607 GLTVGV
+607 GLTIGV

-619 GIAKKIASRMKCRS
+619 GIAKRIASKMRCRNI
-633 VEDLAVL
+633 EDLAVL

-661 ESGGEFDVLHS
+661 QSGGDFEILHP
-672 FIADI
+672 FIEDI
-677 VEDTYG
+677 VENTYG

-714 KKVKEMEEFY
+714 KKVREMEEFY
-724 PRYMNKAKDHMDEK
+724 PQYMERAVLHMDEK

-761 AYGIVTLWTLWTK
+761 AYGIITLWTLWTK
-774 YLYPAEY
+774 YNYPAEY

-790 KREDVPRFIA
+790 TRDDVPRFIA

-817 MYETDIIDGEI
+817 LYETDIIDGEI
-828 YLGLKDV
+828 YLGLKEV

-846 ENRPFENF
+846 ENRPFESF
-854 DNMIEVLESQNKQ
+854 DQMIEMLEVQNKQ
-867 FLIDKKAGNVDGP
+867 FLKDKKEGKADGP
-880 SPKQRLGAN
+880 SPKQRLGSN
-889 KAKALFNAGAF
+889 KAAALLNAGAF
-900 DASEDR
+900 DALEDR
-906 MISKRERREFEKELL
+906 ALSKRERRVLEKELL

-931 ILDKYKEAIEE
+931 ILDKYADTIAQQ
-942 ECSDYSDLRSVNGK
+942 CTDYSDLNQNGTY
-956 HIVAGEIK
+956 IIAGEIK
-964 SVRRT
+964 SVRSI
-969 KTKKGQDMA
+969 KTKSGQDMA
-978 WITME
+978 FVSLE
-983 YGDQTVEFAAFEQQL
+983 YGDQTTEFAVFERQIQ
-998 LAFSDILEECI
+998 AYSDILEECV
-1009 PVLAVLKVTNRG
+1009 PVLANIKVTNRG
-1021 INLVSLEE
+1021 TNLINLEE
-1029 LS
+1029 LA

>member
-1 MAVPL
+1 LAVPL

-15 DGYATIDEIL
+15 DGYATIEEIL
-25 DRVKEIGSDA
+25 DRVQEIGSSA

-68 QARDDRKIHH
+68 QARDSRINHH
-78 KSDLKGNRPENDR
+78 KSDLKGNRPKNDR
-91 SHLIVIAYNNKG
+91 SHLIILAYNQEG
-103 LNNLWTISTRAYL
+103 LNNLWTLSTRAYL

-128 LLQEHNEGLILT
+128 ILEEHKEGIILT
-140 SACLGGK
+140 SACMGGK
-147 VSSAIMKEQ
+147 VSSAILEESN
-156 DPEAVL
+156 PEAVL
-162 DQYLNIFGERFFIEL
+162 DQYLKIFDDKFYIEL

-182 DTQRQ
+182 DNQRN
-187 VNGELVRLGQKKG
+187 VNSELVRLGQKKG

-211 ACADQYCNHEA
+211 ACGEQYHNHEA

-227 MRKKAS
+227 MRKKIS
-233 ESDRNHPPSLWILDE
+233 EVDRNHPPCMWIMDE
-248 QGIRDALSYLPK
+248 DGIRESLSYLPK
-260 SVVEESI
+260 SVVDESI
-267 SNTHMI
+267 SNTHAI
-273 ADMSEVELPTKRKR
+273 ADMSEVELPMKRKR
-287 IPTWGPEG
+287 IPTWGKDGPSKLVG
-295 TDRFVALVEKGY
+295 LVEEGY
-307 FDKVSDLDDDGRY
+307 YQKVSNLDSDGNY
-320 MARVEKEM
+320 MQRVEKELD
-328 SAILEADLVD
+328 AIFEAELSD

-351 TSGVVRGPGRGSV
+351 NSDVLRGPGRGSV

-377 IDPIQY
+377 IDPIKY

-429 HIGTVMKLH
+429 HIGTVMRLH
-438 GKSAIERVGKYLEVP
+438 GKSALERVGKFLEIP
-453 IRDIEEIKAIIDST
+453 IREIEEIKNIVDTT
-467 TDAGLMADWDDVMEV
+467 TDAGLMADWDDIVEV
-482 GELQGWIAKYPDLFS
+482 GELQGWIAKYPDLFN

-530 IDKSAGKKEGE
+530 LDKSAGRKDGE

-565 NLSILKEAQGL
+565 NLSVLKEAQML
-576 IKRDYGVDLDF
+576 IKRNHDVDWDF
-587 KKMHHEL
+587 KKLHHNE
-594 DLVDKPFWELLDR
+594 DLEDKKFWDLLDR
-607 GLTVGV
+607 GLTIGV

-619 GIAKKIASRMKCRS
+619 GIAKRIASHMKCRNI
-633 VEDLAVL
+633 EDLAVL

-655 MYLDRR
+655 MYIQRR
-661 ESGGEFDVLHS
+661 AGDDYEVLHP
-672 FIADI
+672 FIEDI
-677 VEDTYG
+677 VQDTYG
-683 VFVYQEQVISLFTK
+683 VFVYQEQVIQLFTK
-697 MGFTLEEAD
+697 MGFSLEEAD

-714 KKVKEMEEFY
+714 KKVREMEEFY
-724 PRYMNKAKDHMDEK
+724 PRYMEKAIQNMDEK
-738 SANELWQELL
+738 SANALWNELL

-761 AYGIVTLWTLWTK
+761 AYGIITLWTLWTK
-774 YLYPAEY
+774 SMYPAEY

-790 KREDVPRFIA
+790 TREDVPRFIA
-800 EAQRMGTK
+800 EAQRMGIK
-808 VNAPDINKS
+808 VNPPNVNKS
-817 MYETDIIDGEI
+817 MFQTDIIDSEI
-828 YLGLKDV
+828 YLGLKDI

-846 ENRPFENF
+846 ENRPFESY
-854 DNMIEVLESQNKQ
+854 DQMLSLLEAQNKE
-867 FLIDKKAGNVDGP
+867 FLAKKKAGEVDGP

-900 DASEDR
+900 DAFEKR
-906 MISKRERREFEKELL
+906 ELSKRERREFEKELL

-931 ILDKYKEAIEE
+931 VLDKYKDVIEQ
-942 ECSDYSDLRSVNGK
+942 ECVVDFGQLKTPGSY
-956 HIVAGEIK
+956 IVAGEIK
-964 SVRRT
+964 SIREL

-978 WITME
+978 FVTLE
-983 YGDQTVEFAAFEQQL
+983 YGDQTLEFAVFEQHL
-998 LAFSDILEECI
+998 LAFSGIMQECT
-1009 PVLAVLKVTNRG
+1009 PVIASLKSTNRG
-1021 INLVSLEE
+1021 VNLTNLEE
-1029 LS
+1029 LV

>member
-1 MAVPL
+1 MAIPL
-6 HQHSHYSIF
+6 HQHSHYSVF

-25 DRVKEIGSDA
+25 DRVHEIGSNA

-68 QARDDRKIHH
+68 QARDDRRAHH
-78 KSDLKGNRPENDR
+78 KSDLKGNRPKDDR
-91 SHLIVIAYNNKG
+91 SHLIILAYNNKG
-103 LNNLWTISTRAYL
+103 LNNLWTLSTRAYL

-128 LLQEHNEGLILT
+128 LLSEHNEGLVLT

-147 VSSAIMKEQ
+147 VASAIMEEGNS
-156 DPEAVL
+156 EAIL
-162 DQYLNIFGERFFIEL
+162 DQYLNIFDDRFYIEL

-187 VNGELVRLGQKKG
+187 VNAELVRLGQQKG
-200 VPFVYATDAHY
+200 IPFVYATDAHY
-211 ACADQYCNHEA
+211 ACEEQYPNHEA
-222 FVNMS
+222 FVDMS
-227 MRKKAS
+227 MRKKIS
-233 ESDRNHPPSLWILDE
+233 EHNENHPPSLWILDE
-248 QGIRDALSYLPK
+248 QGIRNSLSYLPR
-260 SVVEESI
+260 SVVDEAI
-267 SNTHMI
+267 SNTHVI

-287 IPTWGPEG
+287 IPTWGKDG
-295 TDRFVALVEKGY
+295 VDKFITLVEEGY
-307 FDKVSDLDDDGRY
+307 NEKAAHLDSGDY
-320 MARVEKEM
+320 MDRIEKEM
-328 SAILEADLVD
+328 TAILEADLVD
-338 FFLIEHLVNDYAE
+338 FFLIEHLVNDYAN
-351 TSGVVRGPGRGSV
+351 TNDITRGPGRGSV
-364 GGSLVAYLLGITD
+364 GGSLIAYLLGITD
-377 IDPIQY
+377 IDPIHY

-438 GKSAIERVGKYLEVP
+438 GKSAIERVGKYFEIP
-453 IRDIEEIKAIIDST
+453 MRDIEDIKTIIDST
-467 TDAGLMADWDDVMEV
+467 TDAGIMADWDDVMEV
-482 GELQGWIAKYPDLFS
+482 GELQGWLAKYPDLFS
-497 LAGDLH
+497 FAGDLH
-503 GRIFASSVHASGFV
+503 GRIFASSIHASGFV

-530 IDKSAGKKEGE
+530 LDKGAGRKEGE

-565 NLSILKEAQGL
+565 NLSVLKEAQFL
-576 IKRDYGVDLDF
+576 IERNHNVEWDF
-587 KKMHHEL
+587 KSLHHDWKLADEG
-594 DLVDKPFWELLDR
+594 FWDLLDR
-607 GLTVGV
+607 GLTVGI

-619 GIAKKIASRMKCRS
+619 GIAKKIASRMRCRS
-633 VEDLAVL
+633 IEDLAVL

-661 ESGGEFDVLHS
+661 EAGGEFDVLDP
-672 FIADI
+672 FIRDI

-697 MGFTLEEAD
+697 MGFSLEEAD

-714 KKVKEMEEFY
+714 KKVREMEEFY
-724 PRYMNKAKDHMDEK
+724 PNYMEKATQHMGEK
-738 SANELWQELL
+738 TANELWKELL

-761 AYGIVTLWTLWTK
+761 AYGIITLWTLWTK
-774 YLYPAEY
+774 YLYAGEY

-790 KREDVPRFIA
+790 TRDDIPRFIA
-800 EAQRMGTK
+800 EAQRMGIR

-817 MYETDIIDGEI
+817 LYETDIIDGEI
-828 YLGLKDV
+828 YLGLKDI

-846 ENRPFENF
+846 ENRPFNDF
-854 DNMIEVLESQNKQ
+854 DHMIEMLEEQNKQ
-867 FLIDKKAGNVDGP
+867 FLKDKKEGKVDGP
-880 SPKQRLGAN
+880 SPKQRIGAN
-889 KAKALFNAGAF
+889 KAKALLNAGAF
-900 DASEDR
+900 DATEER
-906 MISKRERREFEKELL
+906 QISKRERREFEKELL

-931 ILDKYKEAIEE
+931 ILDKYKDAIDE
-942 ECSDYSDLRSVNGK
+942 ECVSYLELRDNGT
-956 HIVAGEIK
+956 HLVAGEIK
-964 SVRRT
+964 SVRVT

-978 WITME
+978 WVTME
-983 YGDQTVEFAAFEQQL
+983 YGDQTTEFAAFEQQL
-998 LAFSDILEECI
+998 GAFSGIIQECT
-1009 PVLAVLKVTNRG
+1009 PVLASLKVTNRG
-1021 INLVSLEE
+1021 INLVNLEE
-1029 LS
+1029 LT

>member
-1 MAVPL
+1 MAIPL
-6 HQHSHYSIF
+6 HQHSHYSVF

-25 DRVKEIGSDA
+25 DRVQQIGSNA

-53 ATERG
+53 AIERG
-58 IKPILGIESY
+58 INPILGIESY
-68 QARDDRKIHH
+68 QARDDRRAHH
-78 KSDLKGNRPENDR
+78 KSDLKGNRPKDDR
-91 SHLIVIAYNNKG
+91 SHLIILAYNNKG
-103 LNNLWTISTRAYL
+103 LNNLWTLSTRAYL

-128 LLQEHNEGLILT
+128 LLSEHNEGLILT

-147 VSSAIMKEQ
+147 VSSAIMEERS
-156 DPEAVL
+156 PEAVL
-162 DQYLNIFGERFFIEL
+162 DQYLNIFGDRFYIEL

-187 VNGELVRLGQKKG
+187 VNAELVRLGQQKG
-200 VPFVYATDAHY
+200 IPFVYATDAHY
-211 ACADQYCNHEA
+211 ACGEQYPNHEA
-222 FVNMS
+222 FVDMS
-227 MRKKAS
+227 MRKKIS
-233 ESDRNHPPSLWILDE
+233 EHERNHPPSLWILDE
-248 QGIRDALSYLPK
+248 AGIRDALSYLPR
-260 SVVEESI
+260 SVVDESI
-267 SNTHMI
+267 SNTHAI
-273 ADMSEVELPTKRKR
+273 AEMSEVELPMKRKR
-287 IPTWGPEG
+287 IPTWGKDG
-295 TDRFVALVEKGY
+295 VDKFIALVEDGY
-307 FDKVSDLDDDGRY
+307 KTKVAHLDDGAY
-320 MARVEKEM
+320 MDRIEKEM

-338 FFLIEHLVNDYAE
+338 FFLIEHLVNDYAN
-351 TSGVVRGPGRGSV
+351 TSGITRGPGRGSV
-364 GGSLVAYLLGITD
+364 GGSLIAYLLGITD
-377 IDPIQY
+377 IDPIHY

-453 IRDIEEIKAIIDST
+453 MRDIEDIKAIIDST
-467 TDAGLMADWDDVMEV
+467 TDAGLMADWDDVIEV
-482 GELQGWIAKYPDLFS
+482 GELQGWIAKYPDLFN

-530 IDKSAGKKEGE
+530 LDKGGGRKEGE

-565 NLSILKEAQGL
+565 NLSVLKEAQFL
-576 IKRDYGVDLDF
+576 IERNHNVDWDF
-587 KKMHHEL
+587 KSLHHDWRLSDE
-594 DLVDKPFWELLDR
+594 KFWDLLDR

-619 GIAKKIASRMKCRS
+619 GIAKKIASKMRCRS
-633 VEDLAVL
+633 IEDLAVL

-661 ESGGEFDVLHS
+661 EAGGEFDVLDP
-672 FIADI
+672 FIRNI
-677 VEDTYG
+677 VADTYG

-697 MGFTLEEAD
+697 MGFSLEEAD

-724 PRYMNKAKDHMDEK
+724 PNYMEKATQHMSEK
-738 SANELWQELL
+738 TANELWQELL

-761 AYGIVTLWTLWTK
+761 AYGIITLWTLWTK
-774 YLYPAEY
+774 YLYAAEY

-790 KREDVPRFIA
+790 TRDDIPRFIA
-800 EAQRMGTK
+800 EAQRMGIK

-817 MYETDIIDGEI
+817 LYETDIIDGEI
-828 YLGLKDV
+828 YLGLKDI

-846 ENRPFENF
+846 ENRPFDNF
-854 DNMIEVLESQNKQ
+854 DHMIELLEEQNKQ
-867 FLIDKKAGNVDGP
+867 FLKDKKEGKVDGP
-880 SPKQRLGAN
+880 SPKQRIGAN

-900 DASEDR
+900 DATEDR
-906 MISKRERREFEKELL
+906 QISKRERREFEKELL

-931 ILDKYKEAIEE
+931 ILDKYKDAIDE
-942 ECSDYSDLRSVNGK
+942 ECVPYSNLRDNGT

-964 SVRRT
+964 SVRVV

-978 WITME
+978 WVTME
-983 YGDQTVEFAAFEQQL
+983 YGDQTTEFAAFEQQL
-998 LAFSDILEECI
+998 GAFSGILQECT
-1009 PVLAVLKVTNRG
+1009 PVLACLKVTNRG
-1021 INLVSLEE
+1021 INLVNLEE
-1029 LS
+1029 LT

>member
-6 HQHSHYSIF
+6 HQHSHYSVF

-25 DRVKEIGSDA
+25 DRVKEIGSNA

-68 QARDDRKIHH
+68 QARDSRLNHH
-78 KSDLKGNRPENDR
+78 KTDLKGNRPKGDT
-91 SHLIVIAYNNKG
+91 SHLIIIAQNQKG
-103 LNNLWTISTRAYL
+103 LNNLWTVSTRAYL

-128 LLQEHNEGLILT
+128 LLEEHNEGLILT

-147 VSSAIMKEQ
+147 VSSAILEENN
-156 DPEAVL
+156 PEPVL
-162 DQYLNIFGERFFIEL
+162 DKYLSIFGDRFYIEL

-182 DTQRQ
+182 DNQRN
-187 VNGELVRLGQKKG
+187 VNSELVRLGQKKG
-200 VPFVYATDAHY
+200 IPFVYATDAHY
-211 ACADQYCNHEA
+211 ACGEQYHNHEA
-222 FVNMS
+222 FVHMS
-227 MRKKAS
+227 MRKTV
-233 ESDRNHPPSLWILDE
+233 SDAERNHPPSLWILDE
-248 QGIRDALSYLPK
+248 EDIRKSLGYLPK
-260 SVVEESI
+260 SVVEEAI
-267 SNTHMI
+267 SNSHAI
-273 ADMSEVELPTKRKR
+273 ADMCEVELPQKRKR
-287 IPTWGPEG
+287 IPSWGK
-295 TDRFVALVEKGY
+295 DANSKLVDLVQKGY
-307 FDKVSDLDDDGRY
+307 VAKVADFDDGKY
-320 MARVEKEM
+320 IERVEKEL
-328 SAILEADLVD
+328 SAIFEADLAD

-351 TSGVVRGPGRGSV
+351 NSDVLRGPGRGSV

-400 PDIDTDFAIEDRDK
+400 PDIDTDFAIEDREK

-419 RDTFGEDCVT
+419 RDTFGEECVT
-429 HIGTVMKLH
+429 HIGTVMRLH
-438 GKSAIERVGKYLEVP
+438 GKSAIERVGKYLEIP
-453 IRDIEEIKAIIDST
+453 IRDIEEIKIIIDST
-467 TDAGLMADWDDVMEV
+467 TDAGLMADWDDIVEV
-482 GELQGWIAKYPDLFS
+482 GELQGWISKYPDLFA

-503 GRIFASSVHASGFV
+503 GRIFASSIHASGFV

-530 IDKSAGKKEGE
+530 LDKSAGRKDGE

-565 NLSILKEAQGL
+565 NLSVLKEAQML
-576 IKRDYGVDLDF
+576 IERNCGTEWNF
-587 KKMHHEL
+587 KKLHHETEL
-594 DLVDKPFWELLDR
+594 DKYDFWGLLDR
-607 GLTVGV
+607 GLTIGV

-619 GIAKKIASRMKCRS
+619 GIAKKIASKMQCRNI
-633 VEDLAVL
+633 EDLAVL

-661 ESGGEFDVLHS
+661 DGAKYQVLDP
-672 FIADI
+672 FIEDI
-677 VEDTYG
+677 VHDTYG

-697 MGFTLEEAD
+697 MGFSLEEAD
-706 DVRRIMGK
+706 EVRSIMGK

-724 PRYMNKAKDHMDEK
+724 PQYMERATQHMNDK
-738 SANELWQELL
+738 TANELWQELL

-761 AYGIVTLWTLWTK
+761 AYGIITLWTLWTK
-774 YLYPAEY
+774 YQYPAEY

-790 KREDVPRFIA
+790 TRDDVPRFIA
-800 EAQRMGTK
+800 EAQRMGIK
-808 VNAPDINKS
+808 VNPPDINKS
-817 MYETDIIDGEI
+817 LYETDIIDGEI

-846 ENRPFENF
+846 ENRPFESF
-854 DNMIEVLESQNKQ
+854 DQMLEILESQNKQ
-867 FLIDKKAGNVDGP
+867 FLADKKAGKADGP

-900 DASEDR
+900 DSIETR
-906 MISKRERREFEKELL
+906 EISKRERRQFEKELL
-921 GIILTNDAPK
+921 GIVLTNDAPK
-931 ILDKYKEAIEE
+931 ILDKYKNIIEE
-942 ECSDYSDLRSVNGK
+942 ECITDFRELNQNGNYV
-956 HIVAGEIK
+956 IAGEIK
-964 SVRRT
+964 SVRQI

-978 WITME
+978 FVTVE
-983 YGDQTVEFAAFEQQL
+983 YGDQTTEFAVFEQHL
-998 LAFSDILEECI
+998 FAFSDIIQECI
-1009 PVLAVLKVTNRG
+1009 PVIANVKVGNRG
-1021 INLVSLEE
+1021 TNLVDLEE